1 MQIITTIKQ
10 MQGYSDALR
19 QQQKR
24 IAVVPTMGYLHEGH
38 LSLVRIAKELADAV
52 IVTIF
57 VNPKQFGPNEDFTA
71 YPRDMDRDV
80 NLVATVGADCIY
92 TPAPGEMYPE
102 GYQTTVRV
110 NKLTEHLC
118 GISRPSHFEGVTTVV
133 AKLFNATKPHVAVF
147 GEKDFQQ
154 LQVIRRMV
162 RDMDMDM
169 DIIGAPIV
177 REPDGLALS
186 SRNKYLS
193 AQERTAALVLSRSL
207 FEIRELCAQGEHDA
221 LKLSQQVWQNISAE
235 PLAKIDYIKVCDLE
249 TLEDVS
255 QIRRDA
261 IVALAVFFGKT
272 RLIDNVILKTT

>member
-207 FEIRELCAQGEHDA
+207 FGIRELCAQGEHDA

>member
-80 NLVATVGADCIY
+80 HLVATVGADCIY